1 MLTVAEAIDAILNEV
16 RLSPSQRVPLHN
28 ALGQVLSEDA
38 ISDLDSPPFDKS
50 LMDGYAV
57 RTADVAGGPKQLR
70 VVEEVMAGQVPRK
83 PVGPGE
89 AIRIMTGAPIP
100 LGADAVVPVEQTRLN
115 AGDREAF
122 KVHID
127 APNLT
132 VGKNILKRG
141 SSTLRGTRVIPK
153 GRLLRPQEIGALA
166 ELGKSEVS
174 INRAP
179 RVSVLATGNELV
191 PIDEVPGPGQ
201 IRNSNEPML
210 VAQLRN
216 MGAIPSSLGV
226 ARDDPADLR
235 NRINQGLLHDVLMLS
250 GGVSAGELDL
260 VPGVL
265 VAAGVRNVFH
275 KVRVKPGQPLWFGVA
290 EGHSN
295 PAGAASPA
303 RCYVFGLPGNP
314 VSSMV
319 CCELFVRPA
328 LRRMMGI
335 DPAVPEPVRARL
347 TRQHF
352 SGGNRPTYHP
362 ARCVPSETGFKVEP
376 VKWAG
381 SADLC
386 ATVEANAMALFPGE
400 EQLYEAGT
408 LLDVYLW

>member
-1 MLTVAEAIDAILNEV
+1 MLTVAEAIGAILDEV
-16 RLSPSQRVPLHN
+16 KRLPGTRVPLN
-28 ALGQVLSEDA
+28 DALGQVLTEEA

-57 RTADVAGGPKQLR
+57 RSADVTSGLKHLR
-70 VVEEVMAGQVPRK
+70 VVDEVMAGQLARR
-83 PVGPGE
+83 PVEAGE

-100 LGADAVVPVEQTRLN
+100 LGADAVIPVEQTHLN
-115 AGDREAF
+115 AGDRET
-122 KVHID
+122 V
-127 APNLT
+127 NLVIEPANVT
-132 VGKNILKRG
+132 AGKNILRRG
-141 SSTLRGTRVIPK
+141 ASTLKGTRVIPA

-166 ELGKSEVS
+166 ELGKAEVAV
-174 INRAP
+174 NRAP
-179 RVSVLATGNELV
+179 RVVVLATGNELV
-191 PIDEVPGPGQ
+191 PIDEIPGPGQ

-210 VAQLRN
+210 LAQLRK
-216 MGAIPSSLGV
+216 MGAVSASLGV

-235 NRINQGLLHDVLMLS
+235 NRVQQGLAHDLFVLS

-265 VAAGVRNVFH
+265 AEAGVRNVFH
-275 KVRVKPGQPLWFGVA
+275 KVRVKPGQPVWFGVA
-290 EGHSN
+290 ERRSAPQAASN
-295 PAGAASPA
+295 PAL
-303 RCYVFGLPGNP
+303 CYVFGLPGNP

-335 DPAVPEPVRARL
+335 DPAIPESVRARL

-352 SGGNRPTYHP
+352 NGGNRPTYHP
-362 ARCVPSETGFKVEP
+362 ARCVPSDTGFIVEP

-386 ATVEANAMALFPGE
+386 ATVEANAMALFPVG

-408 LLDVYLW
+408 LLDVFLW